1 MILQIWKTANF
12 DERIKRFF
20 EQIWG
25 SKNRWGLGFFVLISI
40 EGPLEGVSPIYDIHG
55 LVFSQLYNVSPWVRF
70 YMLPKMKTCDFIL
83 RSERHCWEFLENFWC
98 KLEHWPLAFRPT
110 VAICSII
117 DRFWETWWDT
127 TLGMRLWTN
136 FIVHSPRLSTVG
148 SHRDNVKF
156 WHLL

>member
-70 YMLPKMKTCDFIL
+70 YLAQKMKTCDFIR
-83 RSERHCWEFLENFWC
+83 RSEGHFWEFLENFWWI
-98 KLEHWPLAFRPT
+98 LELRPLAFLPILS
-110 VAICSII
+110 ICSII
-117 DRFWETWWDT
+117 YRFWDITEDT
-127 TLGMRLWTN
+127 TWGLRLWTN
-136 FIVHSPRLSTVG
+136 FIVHSPRLSTVR
-148 SHRDNVKF
+148 SHRDIDMD
-156 WHLL
+156 WY